1 MWYNWEVELP
11 ELAYRLDV
19 DEMEDGGVSRPSPGF
34 LAVRSGYFQLQ
45 GEGTTEEDKV
55 SGDKCN
61 LRCIGGGFET
71 LKNCQVGKWVPESVV
86 QGRSGLESHVCVLSP
101 EEAVGTTCTER
112 TAPFGHQFSHSPVRF
127 LYPISYVC
135 QAPSSQMPMGLSR
148 FPDLPLS
155 QGLPGHWEVTPSSL
169 CSSGAVRCLTHSWS
183 RITGKSHS
191 CGLLYFRKC
200 MIILFGGR

>member
-1 MWYNWEVELP
+1 MMVEVGLWYNWEVELP

-45 GEGTTEEDKV
+45 EEGTTEEDKV

-135 QAPSSQMPMGLSR
+135 QAPSSQMPMGFQVSR
-148 FPDLPLS
+148 LTFVSRASWPLGS
-155 QGLPGHWEVTPSSL
+155 HTIEFVQLWCCEVSDSLLEQDHREESLLRSS
-169 CSSGAVRCLTHSWS
+169 
-183 RITGKSHS
+183 
-191 CGLLYFRKC
+191 
-200 MIILFGGR
+200 IL